1 MVRMMGLLK
10 VENLVVLKA
19 DRILMGYLKVGMME
33 QPKAGSSLMAACLR
47 MAVRLVELIWNL
59 CFYF

>member
-1 MVRMMGLLK
+1 MGLLK

-19 DRILMGYLKVGMME
+19 DRK
-33 QPKAGSSLMAACLR
+33 LMA
-47 MAVRLVELIWNL
+47 VHLVELIWNF